1 MRAYTLTN
9 AALDLQAQNVPFN
22 PGATI
27 VALNL
32 TGGNLTVQEADDSA
46 FTSPATVA
54 TIATNIAT
62 EITPTKQF
70 LRVSTSANVTLL
82 GN

>member
-1 MRAYTLTN
+1 MRAYTLNNT
-9 AALDLQAQNVPFN
+9 ALDLQAQNVPFN
-22 PGATI
+22 PGSTI

-32 TGGNLTVQEADDSA
+32 SAGSLTVQEADDAA

-62 EITPTKQF
+62 EITPTKRY

>member
-9 AALDLQAQNVPFN
+9 TALDLQDATVPFN
-22 PGATI
+22 PGSTI

-32 TGGNLTVQEADDSA
+32 SAGSLVVQESDTQA
-46 FTSPATVA
+46 FSVPVTVA
-54 TIATNIAT
+54 TVLTNIAQ
-62 EITPTKQF
+62 EIRPTRQY

>member
-1 MRAYTLTN
+1 MRTYTLNNT
-9 AALDLQAQNVPFN
+9 ALDLQAQNVPFN

-32 TGGNLTVQEADDSA
+32 AAGSLTVQESDDAA
-46 FTSPATVA
+46 FTSPSTVA
-54 TIATNIAT
+54 TIASNTAA
-62 EITPTKQF
+62 EITPTKQYI
-70 LRVSTSANVTLL
+70 RVSTSANVTLL